1 MLASYPFTNIKP
13 NPFTFAGVMY
23 EMIVEDI
30 LFCLLPQKALFLP
43 HFYTIVISDVHLG
56 KSAHFRKNG
65 IPLTEAP
72 QQQDLQNIQNLI
84 DACSPSTVIFLGD
97 LFHSTY
103 NESWL
108 QFKSFVASNPGV
120 EFILIKGNH
129 DMLVESRYVEA
140 GIRLMSVMQVESK
153 ILFSH
158 EPSNNGLFNV
168 HGHLHPA
175 IRLMGKGRQ
184 KLVLPC
190 FWKGKNHLAMPGFGK
205 TTGLFTVKPLPG
217 DQVFAITPQSVVP
230 YLDK

>member
-1 MLASYPFTNIKP
+1 
-13 NPFTFAGVMY
+13 
-23 EMIVEDI
+23 
-30 LFCLLPQKALFLP
+30 LPQKALFLP
-43 HFYTIVISDVHLG
+43 QFYTLVISDVHLG

-72 QQQDLQNIQNLI
+72 QHQDLQNIQNLI
-84 DACSPSTVIFLGD
+84 DSCSPSTVIFLGD

-108 QFKSFVASNPGV
+108 QFKLFVASNPEV

-140 GIRLMSVMQVESK
+140 GIRLMSAMQIESK

-175 IRLMGKGRQ
+175 IRLTGKGRQ

-190 FWKGKNHLAMPGFGK
+190 FWKGKKHLAMPGFGK

-217 DQVFAITPQSVVP
+217 DQVFAITAQSVVP
-230 YLDK
+230 YLQK